1 MKGYAGELGMP
12 TEERARD
19 DLHGRINSF
28 DQNLRSLERRLRAVE
43 RRLSMEVPPQDLMED
58 PAPLQT
64 DILQQMRAELSE
76 LREQISSLDDK
87 ASDPRV
93 NEIDSLKQQ
102 LAELQDHIQRLNEMH
117 QQTKHELLNGK
128 ADDSILALTQ
138 NMKDQFEDI
147 EKRLKKAEE
156 KNRITIGSVKVP
168 VELSG
173 VVAAALIFFTGVLI
187 MGDRWDIIRSP
198 YFSFSIALV
207 LAGAALLRFY
217 MANKETGMG

>member
-58 PAPLQT
+58 PAHLQT

-102 LAELQDHIQRLNEMH
+102 LAELQDLIQRLNEMH